1 MLNRDGWRYAAPA
14 ATWWL
19 LFFAL
24 PIAAMAVVSV
34 WRVADYQL
42 VPGFGLQN
50 YAKALQPTY
59 AGILLRTLRIAAMV
73 TVIAALIGYP
83 VAYFLALKVRRGRV
97 LLLTLIALP
106 LWTSYLV
113 RSFAWM
119 LVLGS
124 SGVANWALQRLGL
137 VDSPVRWL
145 LYSEFAVTI
154 ALVHIYIPFFVL
166 PVYAVL
172 EKIDRRLIE
181 ASRDLGASPWR
192 TFRSVILPLSRPGI
206 ATGCMFVFIPAAGS
220 YVTPELLGGPNAV
233 MIGSVIAEQFG
244 LVFQYPFGAA
254 LALVLMGC
262 ILAVAVAALRLGRV
276 RT

>member
-1 MLNRDGWRYAAPA
+1 VPRRDGWRYLAPSGA
-14 ATWWL
+14 WWL
-19 LFFAL
+19 VFFAL
-24 PIAAMAVVSV
+24 PIGSVAVVSL
-34 WRVADYQL
+34 WSVASYTL
-42 VPGFGLQN
+42 IPGFSLHN
-50 YAKALQPTY
+50 YAKAFQPIY
-59 AGILLRTLRIAAMV
+59 LGILLRTLRVAAMV
-73 TVIAALIGYP
+73 TALAALIGYP
-83 VAYFLALKVRRGRV
+83 VAYFLALRAKRSRV

-119 LVLGS
+119 LLLGS
-124 SGVANWALQRLGL
+124 SGVVNWALLRLG
-137 VDSPVRWL
+137 VVARPVRWL
-145 LYSEFAVTI
+145 LYSEFAVTV

-172 EKIDRRLIE
+172 EKLDRRLIE

-206 ATGCMFVFIPAAGS
+206 ATGCLFVFIPAAGS

-233 MIGSVIAEQFG
+233 MLGSVIAEQFG

-262 ILAVAVAALRLGRV
+262 ILAVAAAALRLGQV